1 MIYTRV
7 ICVMLMNSL
16 SLPRVFCVLCVCALA
31 RARAAKPQVPRE
43 THFTL
48 QSLHSLPHDTHVLV
62 VAQWDWPRKGTR
74 HAGAPG
80 GPGV

>member
-1 MIYTRV
+1 M
-7 ICVMLMNSL
+7 C
-16 SLPRVFCVLCVCALA
+16 A
-31 RARAAKPQVPRE
+31 RARARRQAPRE

-62 VAQWDWPRKGTR
+62 VAHWDWPRKGTR

-80 GPGV
+80 GLGL

>member
-1 MIYTRV
+1 M
-7 ICVMLMNSL
+7 C
-16 SLPRVFCVLCVCALA
+16 A
-31 RARAAKPQVPRE
+31 RARARRQAPRE

-62 VAQWDWPRKGTR
+62 VAHWDWPRKGTR

-80 GPGV
+80 GLVVINWCAGECACGGPRRLESK